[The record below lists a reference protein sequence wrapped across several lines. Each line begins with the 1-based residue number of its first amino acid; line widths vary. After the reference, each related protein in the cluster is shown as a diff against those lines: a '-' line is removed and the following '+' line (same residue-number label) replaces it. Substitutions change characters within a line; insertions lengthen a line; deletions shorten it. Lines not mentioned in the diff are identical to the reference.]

1 MSTSIPLLVD
11 IDIGSLI
18 NKLSAI
24 SLAKS
29 SFLIFTCEPL
39 AASAYMYVAS
49 VAWAKLFIFIS
60 SAILNTFKGRLN
72 SVLVRLMIKVIFT
85 TKMIYAYIRVSTDK
99 QTVENQKFEIEKFC
113 KVRELQIDKWVSE
126 IISGTKSAKE
136 RKLGTLLKKLKKGDT
151 LICSEISRLGRRLM
165 EVMSIL
171 NTLMQKNITVLTVKE
186 KYELGNNIQ
195 SQILAFAFSLSAQ
208 IERDLISQRTRE
220 GLARRVAEGQK
231 LGRHKGGHNSHYKL
245 TGKEGLIKTML
256 EYGYSKA
263 AICRKLKCNPKTLD
277 DHLRRMEV

>member
-1 MSTSIPLLVD
+1 
-11 IDIGSLI
+11 
-18 NKLSAI
+18 
-24 SLAKS
+24 
-29 SFLIFTCEPL
+29 
-39 AASAYMYVAS
+39 
-49 VAWAKLFIFIS
+49 
-60 SAILNTFKGRLN
+60 
-72 SVLVRLMIKVIFT
+72 MIKVIFT

-126 IISGTKSAKE
+126 TISGTKTAKE

-245 TGKEGLIKTML
+245 TGKENLIRTML

-277 DHLRRMEV
+277 DHLQRMIVLCNG